1 MSINITTSNGTIS
14 VATDDNVPR
23 TYFGAIGASGKFYPS
38 GTSGAIVDGG
48 WTIVSNTTDGLSDGD
63 YEDRASTTNST
74 SGTPDVLFNVQ
85 IVSGVIT
92 LITLSGSET
101 PSFGSGYAIGDR
113 FTIQASDIG
122 GGTGEVV
129 LQLNQLDIDG
139 FLIVIGGDHYEVK
152 WYNLVING
160 TSPTDLAN
168 AQELLASL
176 FSSAGTGYKVY
187 TALLSQSSEGDFTPT
202 AEVLANTLG
211 TIEYTWDSTGFYFLN
226 LDTFAAWDEQKT
238 FISVAPSY
246 TAVPYFAYGGIYS
259 GDNSYI
265 ALQFLDITGDAID
278 IDGSGVPLEIRV
290 YN

>member
-38 GTSGAIVDGG
+38 GTSGAIVYYG
-48 WTIVSNTTDGLSDGD
+48 WDIVSNTTDGLIDGD
-63 YEDRASTTNST
+63 YYDILSNTNST
-74 SGTPDVLFNVQ
+74 SGTPNPLFYIHVGIGTINGLQ
-85 IVSGVIT
+85 ILNLV
-92 LITLSGSET
+92 
-101 PSFGSGYAIGDR
+101 SGYALGDLI
-113 FTIQASDIG
+113 TIQGSDLG
-122 GGTGEVV
+122 GSGELV
-129 LQLNQLDIDG
+129 LRVNQLVIDG

-211 TIEYTWDSTGFYFLN
+211 TIQYTWDSTGFYFLN

-238 FISVAPSY
+238 FISVTPSY

-278 IDGSGVPLEIRV
+278 VDGSGVPLEIRV